1 MLFHDYRAVGCTQG
15 GYEWGIHRAQ
25 WWIDVTVTTRMPH
38 CLPKRVFLF
47 EPGPVSRSG
56 SGPALQCLLRTSEC
70 SRITIPIGQAT
81 LSRYKRTVTVHCIF
95 FEPDILSRLNR
106 LQSFKAR
113 AIWLPPLKTGASG
126 SLKWGCF
133 GKLIASVQPSILLP
147 IHLEGH
153 FIHFECDLPLFFNKL
168 LTRGQ
173 LCVKN
178 SLLCSTNTEQL
189 PPQAINKAKFQ
200 FK

>member
-1 MLFHDYRAVGCTQG
+1 MDWCHRDHPNASLSAETSLSFRA
-15 GYEWGIHRAQ
+15 R
-25 WWIDVTVTTRMPH
+25 PS
-38 CLPKRVFLF
+38 LPFRKRTCS
-47 EPGPVSRSG
+47 PVS
-56 SGPALQCLLRTSEC
+56 PRTSEC

-95 FEPDILSRLNR
+95 FEPYILSRLNR
-106 LQSFKAR
+106 LQSFKPR
-113 AIWLPPLKTGASG
+113 AVWLPPLKTGASG

-153 FIHFECDLPLFFNKL
+153 VIHFECDLPLFFNKL

-189 PPQAINKAKFQ
+189 PLQAINKAKFQ